1 MCKNKRVKY
10 SKPEG
15 SEDKDRVEIAAIAQG
30 VHIEELTPYQHF
42 VL

>member
-15 SEDKDRVEIAAIAQG
+15 SEDKDREIAAIAQG